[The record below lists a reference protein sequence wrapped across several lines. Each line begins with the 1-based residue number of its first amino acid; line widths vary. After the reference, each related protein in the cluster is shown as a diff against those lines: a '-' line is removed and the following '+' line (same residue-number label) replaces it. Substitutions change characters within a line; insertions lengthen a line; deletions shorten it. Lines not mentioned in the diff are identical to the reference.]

1 MSYDDLPYFRDQI
14 LERIDSLKC
23 FLSNTPLMANL
34 MTVSTVSRTEERLK
48 QVKPIRVS
56 VKDDASVEEIIQAL
70 TDICVDDIES
80 LSHDSTKVTTKYPG
94 LIIVPERADLLESL
108 ITSINEAKNDF
119 AAAMRRV
126 SIIKRMSVL
135 IKCTRSSRALSLC
148 TQQEMSFSSSPS
160 LKSYFFMA
168 AKPKPRK
175 LKQQSNL

>member
-23 FLSNTPLMANL
+23 FLSNTPPLMANL

-94 LIIVPERADLLESL
+94 LII
-108 ITSINEAKNDF
+108 
-119 AAAMRRV
+119 AAAKSFFASFIDVIKLSRR
-126 SIIKRMSVL
+126 S
-135 IKCTRSSRALSLC
+135 ALSGTMIRPGYLVV
-148 TQQEMSFSSSPS
+148 TLVES
-160 LKSYFFMA
+160 
-168 AKPKPRK
+168 
-175 LKQQSNL
+175 